1 MKLTQATLRKLIK
14 EELEEMQGTDP
25 MRDFETEIGVLI
37 EKAIALAME
46 ARLSRVEDILT
57 SAHEELMG
65 L

>member
-14 EELEEMQGTDP
+14 EELEEMQGTDS

-46 ARLSRVEDILT
+46 ARLSAVEDILV

>member
-14 EELEEMQGTDP
+14 EELEEMQDTDS

-46 ARLSRVEDILT
+46 ARLSRVEDILV

>member
-1 MKLTQATLRKLIK
+1 MKVTKTLLKQIIK
-14 EELEEMQGTDP
+14 EELEEMQGTDS

>member
-1 MKLTQATLRKLIK
+1 VKVTKTLLKQIIK
-14 EELEEMQGTDP
+14 EELEEMQGTDS